1 MKSIASKFNLL
12 TIFLMMLTALLT
24 GGYIIWQHQ
33 VSAFRNFTE
42 HGEEIALM
50 LSKNI
55 VYGIYTENEDA
66 IEQSLQSLDD
76 NKDIAYI
83 IVYNEKGKVL
93 TLKNQHALTKL
104 PTFTV
109 ANLQLE
115 QVQTSEYVDPQ
126 DIKFINI
133 ISPVHIKAGMSGT
146 ELDNDFT
153 ATAEPRL
160 VNKPEIIGFIQ
171 LGISQNSIYT
181 NSKQFLFQT
190 LLIAGLTIIIGIV
203 LTLWQTRRITQPIK
217 KLVKATHDIAKGNF
231 GREFTVASKTD
242 EIAELA
248 YAFNKMSH
256 ELAIYEKEVSTHRG
270 NLEDEVLQ
278 RTLDL
283 QKKTDE
289 AFDLAHRAESASKA
303 KSEFLATM
311 SHEIRTPMNGV
322 LGMIELLLNS
332 EMDVGQKK
340 LAETALRSAKSLLSI
355 INNIL
360 DFSKIESGKFQLVNR
375 EFELRALL
383 EEISEMLS
391 TQFDSKQLEF
401 ILNLPRNLRGRVRGD
416 DEHLRQVLV
425 NLLGNALKFTEEG
438 QIELKVSWV
447 NRFNLKSTHQ
457 ALLFEVI
464 DTGPGIPVTQQSS
477 IFESFTQADSSITRS
492 YSGTGLGLAISKELV
507 ALMGGN
513 LQVKSKP
520 GEGACFFFTMDFE
533 FLPEEKV
540 IFENACLLKQRI
552 LVVEDNATACGVL
565 AEQLI
570 AWQIDCRC
578 VESGEQAIKTLLAAA
593 RINKPFSCVLLD
605 FQMQGM
611 SGLTTALSIVGEP
624 RIPKLNIIM
633 MGSPS
638 NILGDI
644 QQYEQYGI
652 SAFLSKP
659 ITQTNLL
666 NTLIGIY
673 SSGETTDI
681 STQSKVVVCDD
692 SLLLHG
698 NILLAEDNLI
708 NQEVAKGILKIIG
721 CEVQIAS
728 NGLEAIELVKQGEF
742 DLVLMDCHMPG
753 MGGFEAASSI
763 RARELAHNLSRIPII
778 ALTAD
783 VQKGVIDQCI
793 DAGMDDYLSKP
804 YTRQELRQT
813 LLKWLPSQ
821 TNAIT
826 QQPTIDD
833 KVVTLKPSSVG
844 LNQAALD
851 NLRSLIAANGESLL
865 EKAIELFMESAPEE
879 MSQLIK
885 AVSDNDATQLA
896 NLAHNMKSSYGNL
909 GATYLAECAA
919 QLEAIGNKGSTEGAH
934 NIVDKMVKE
943 FPSVIAALQ
952 QEVAN
957 LASASADIKQSQ
969 LLSNRILLID
979 DDPGFRLIT
988 GSVLRAAGFIVEA
1001 VDSGKEALKHVK
1013 NELPDL
1019 ILLDGMMPDLDGFET
1034 CRLLKQDPGL
1044 TDIPIIMATGM
1055 DDVDSINKAFEAG
1068 ATDFITKPLNYL
1080 ILIQRVNFGLRAGQS
1095 TAELRNSKLQLTV
1108 AQRIA
1113 RLGYW
1118 TWDTKRDQFTISE
1131 QLAELCGIDLASFD
1145 SSLAGFIRLI
1155 HVKDREF
1162 VKDVITAA
1170 AHSSTIQQIEYRI
1183 MINANEIIEVQ
1194 QEIEALA
1201 SKNML
1206 FITGIVQ
1213 DISHKK
1219 QTEKQIHRLAYFD
1232 HLTGLANRS
1241 YYQERMEDIIKS
1253 ATHRKSQFAFMFI
1266 DLDGFK
1272 AINDRFGHHVGDQ
1285 FLQEIA
1291 QRLKHV
1297 AREIDFIVR
1306 LGGDEFCIILN
1317 NITDEASVTEIA
1329 KRCLQR
1335 INQPLAID
1343 NHQIIPQASIGIALF
1358 PKHGKTEAELLKAA
1372 DTAMYLA
1379 KQMGKQRYIFYASHM
1394 TYQAQ
1399 ERLQKEAMLREASA
1413 KDQFVL
1419 FYQPQI
1425 NLNTGK
1431 FFGVEALARWQHPEK
1446 GIIPP
1451 NEFIALAE
1459 QMGLIIQ
1466 LGYWALK
1473 TTCEQ
1478 IAEWHRAGLPYI
1490 QVGVNISPAYFQD
1503 PSLPDTIQEL
1513 LEKNQVPPQYLQLE
1527 ISETGL
1533 QNVCN
1538 IETFKCLR
1546 KLGVKIA
1553 IDDFGSGL
1561 SSLASLKQLPL
1572 DSLKIDKMFIED
1584 LSTNPHT
1591 PLLLGTIIG
1600 LANALNLNL
1609 IAEGV
1614 ETKEQASIMQG
1625 LDCHIMQGF
1634 LFSRPVSANQ
1644 IPALMAL
1651 DFSLNSKE
1659 MSQLT
1664 QVDEVIEY

>member
-33 VSAFRNFTE
+33 VSAFQNFTE

-55 VYGIYTENEDA
+55 VYGIYTENQDA

-93 TLKNQHALTKL
+93 TQKNQHALTKL

-115 QVQTSEYVDPQ
+115 QVQTSEYVDSQ

-146 ELDNDFT
+146 DLDNEF
-153 ATAEPRL
+153 AAPEPSL
-160 VNKPEIIGFIQ
+160 INNPEIIGYIQ

-190 LLIAGLTIIIGIV
+190 LLIAALTIMIGIV

-217 KLVKATHDIAKGNF
+217 KLVKATHDIAQGNF
-231 GREFTVASKTD
+231 GREFTVVSKTD

-278 RTLDL
+278 RTRDL

-322 LGMIELLLNS
+322 LGMVELLLNS

-340 LAETALRSAKSLLSI
+340 LAETALRSAKSLLGI

-383 EEISEMLS
+383 EDISEMLS
-391 TQFDSKQLEF
+391 TQFDSEQLEF
-401 ILNLPRNLRGRVRGD
+401 ILNLPRNLRGRVKGD

-425 NLLGNALKFTEEG
+425 NLLGNALKFTDEG
-438 QIELKVSWV
+438 QIELKVSWI
-447 NRFNLKSTHQ
+447 NKFDLKPSHKT
-457 ALLFEVI
+457 LLFEVI

-477 IFESFTQADSSITRS
+477 IFESFTQADNSITRA

-507 ALMGGN
+507 ALMGGD
-513 LQVKSKP
+513 LQVKSEP
-520 GEGACFFFTMDFE
+520 GEGACFFFSIDFE

-540 IFENACLLKQRI
+540 IIENACLLKQRVLI
-552 LVVEDNATACGVL
+552 VDDNATACGVL
-565 AEQLI
+565 ADQLS
-570 AWQIDCRC
+570 AWKIDCRC
-578 VESGEQAIKTLLAAA
+578 VESGEQAIKTLLAAV

-624 RIPKLNIIM
+624 RIPKLSIIM
-633 MGSPS
+633 MGSSS
-638 NILGDI
+638 NVLGDS
-644 QQYEQYGI
+644 QYEQYGI
-652 SAFLSKP
+652 TAFLSKP
-659 ITQTNLL
+659 ITQKNLL
-666 NTLIGIY
+666 NALLGVFSAGEVPVIG
-673 SSGETTDI
+673 
-681 STQSKVVVCDD
+681 TQSEVVVCND

-708 NQEVAKGILKIIG
+708 NQEVAQGILKIIG
-721 CEVQIAS
+721 CDVRIAN
-728 NGLEAIELVKQGEF
+728 NGLEAIELVKQGGF
-742 DLVLMDCHMPG
+742 DLIIMDCHMPG
-753 MGGFEAASSI
+753 MGGFEAASKI
-763 RARELAHNLSRIPII
+763 RARELTQNLPHIPII

-783 VQKGVIDQCI
+783 VQKGVIDQCSE
-793 DAGMDDYLSKP
+793 AGMDDYLSKP
-804 YTRQELRQT
+804 YTRKELQQT
-813 LLKWLPSQ
+813 LLKWLPSKPA
-821 TNAIT
+821 AIT
-826 QQPTIDD
+826 QRPI
-833 KVVTLKPSSVG
+833 VESRAVTKKTSSSG

-851 NLRSLIAANGESLL
+851 NLRSLNTASGENLL

-879 MSQLIK
+879 MRQLIK

-896 NLAHNMKSSYGNL
+896 NIAHNLKSAYGNL
-909 GATYLAECAA
+909 GATNLAEGAA
-919 QLEAIGNKGSTEGAH
+919 QLEAIGIKGSTEGAGV
-934 NIVDKMVKE
+934 IVDKMVKE
-943 FPSVIAALQ
+943 LPSVIAALQ

-957 LASASADIKQSQ
+957 LASPPVEIKQSQ
-969 LLSNRILLID
+969 LLTNRILLID

-1013 NELPDL
+1013 HELPDL

-1034 CRLLKQDPGL
+1034 CRLLKQEPGL

-1118 TWDTKRDQFTISE
+1118 TWDTKRDHFTISE
-1131 QLAELCGIDLASFD
+1131 QLAELCGIDLATFD
-1145 SSLAGFIRLI
+1145 NSLAGFIRLI
-1155 HVKDREF
+1155 HSKDREF

-1170 AHSSTIQQIEYRI
+1170 AHSSAIQHIEYRI

-1194 QEIEALA
+1194 QEIEALT

-1272 AINDRFGHHVGDQ
+1272 GINDRFGHHVGDQ

-1317 NITDEASVTEIA
+1317 NIADEASVTEIA

-1335 INQPLAID
+1335 INQPLVID

-1358 PKHGKTEAELLKAA
+1358 PKHGTTEAELLKAA
-1372 DTAMYLA
+1372 DIAMYLA
-1379 KQMGKQRYIFYASHM
+1379 KQMGKQRYIFYAPHM
-1394 TYQAQ
+1394 TNQAQ
-1399 ERLQKEAMLREASA
+1399 ERLQNEVMLREATA

-1419 FYQPQI
+1419 VYQPQI
-1425 NLNTGK
+1425 CLETGK

-1451 NEFIALAE
+1451 HEFIALAE
-1459 QMGLIIQ
+1459 QMGLITQ
-1466 LGYWALK
+1466 LGYWVLK

-1490 QVGVNISPAYFQD
+1490 QVGVNISSAYFQD

-1533 QNVCN
+1533 QNGCN

-1546 KLGVKIA
+1546 NLGVKIA

-1600 LANALNLNL
+1600 LANALNLTL

-1614 ETKEQASIMQG
+1614 ETREQALIMQG
-1625 LDCHIMQGF
+1625 LDCHIMQGY
-1634 LFSRPVSANQ
+1634 LFSRPVSGDQ
-1644 IPALMAL
+1644 IPSLMAI
-1651 DFSLNSKE
+1651 DFSLDSKE
-1659 MSQLT
+1659 IGRLA
-1664 QVDEVIEY
+1664 QVDEVI